1 MEIEEQRC
9 PGLVVLKP
17 NVHLDDR
24 GSLSESFRKDVFS
37 EHIGLELP
45 EFCQEN
51 TVYSRYGV
59 IRGLHYQ
66 LPPYTQSKLIQVIE
80 GEIYDIVLDL
90 RLWSKTM
97 GRTYGF
103 FLSHENREQLLVPK
117 GCAHGFV
124 TLSTFSKVVYK
135 LDTYYHHESQRSIH
149 PYDETLRIDWFVDK
163 KNHIISKRDKNNST
177 FREAKYFDD
186 PKAIN
191 N

>member
-1 MEIEEQRC
+1 MKIEEQRC

-17 NVHLDDR
+17 KIHLDNR
-24 GSLSESFRKDVFS
+24 GSVSESFRKDVFNK
-37 EHIGLELP
+37 HNGLELP

-51 TVYSRYGV
+51 TVYSKHGV

-80 GEIYDIVLDL
+80 GAIYDIIVDL

-103 FLSHENREQLLVPK
+103 FLNQENREQLLIPK

-124 TLSTFSKVVYK
+124 TLSTFSTVVYK
-135 LDTYYHHESQRSIH
+135 LDNYYHYESQRSIH
-149 PYDETLRIDWFVDK
+149 PYDETLRIDWHVNK
-163 KNHIISKRDKNNST
+163 KYHVISKRDKNNLS
-177 FREAKYFDD
+177 FNEAKYFDD
-186 PKAIN
+186 PKAIEN
-191 N
+191 